1 MSEESNLMPEW
12 TRDFR
17 VDLLITESAGPQ
29 SDTPGMDGTL
39 EAHIAHSGFIL
50 QALSSEVKHFDFRFD
65 ASSLIGHCNVR
76 LGTQVGHSDLNCET
90 DLTLHF
96 MISDLPLWIGRI
108 FSSITTGP
116 AVGGRLA

>member
-1 MSEESNLMPEW
+1 M
-12 TRDFR
+12 
-17 VDLLITESAGPQ
+17 DLLITASAGPQ

-76 LGTQVGHSDLNCET
+76 LGTQVIHSDLNCET

-96 MISDLPLWIGRI
+96 MISDLPLWISHI
-108 FSSITTGP
+108 FPSITTGP